1 MIKAFI
7 FDLDGVIVD
16 TVGYHYN
23 SWVKLADS
31 LGYKL
36 DSKIKEKLKGISRMA
51 SLDLVLSQGNIEA
64 SEEQK
69 IKYAEHKNA
78 WYIESLKDVNDN
90 VVLPGVKEFLQST
103 QDNHIKMAIGSASKN
118 AKSIL
123 AKTSIYDA
131 FNTIKDGNDVK
142 YSKPNP
148 EVFLK
153 AAKSLRV
160 KPEEAVVFED
170 SAKGITAAID
180 GGFNCV
186 GIGKS
191 DVLQDAHIVMSDLTH
206 ISADMI
212 VRLLS

>member
-69 IKYAEHKNA
+69 IKYAEQKNT
-78 WYIESLKDVNDN
+78 WYIESLEDVNDN
-90 VVLPGVKEFLQST
+90 VVLPGVKEFLLST
-103 QDNHIKMAIGSASKN
+103 RENHIKMAIGSASKN

-180 GGFNCV
+180 GGFKCV